1 MTSLK
6 ETPQTLIAAV
16 FEPLKKRHYFYV
28 HEKKKKEEEVVKKH
42 DLLIMLWCFMSVL

>member
-28 HEKKKKEEEVVKKH
+28 HEKKKMKKK
-42 DLLIMLWCFMSVL
+42 LLKNMIY

>member
-16 FEPLKKRHYFYV
+16 FEPLKNVIIFMPTKR
-28 HEKKKKEEEVVKKH
+28 KKEEKVVKKH

>member
-28 HEKKKKEEEVVKKH
+28 HEKKKKKKKK
-42 DLLIMLWCFMSVL
+42 LLKNMIY